1 MQVFQKATNQ
11 QTRLINERLVLGTIY
26 GRGPISRAEVARVTG
41 LTRTTVSDVV
51 EQLRAVGLAEEIGLG
66 RSTGGKAPILVQ
78 VPSDARQLIG
88 VDVGD
93 SELNGAVVNL
103 RGEVVRRI
111 DAPLDGRD
119 GDQALAR
126 LESLLDELIAAADRP
141 LLGIGIGTPGL
152 IDTSNGT
159 VRWAVNLD
167 WRDLPLGERLQER
180 HGLPVYVTNDSHAA
194 ALAEFTF
201 GANELAADGPRSMV
215 VVKVGRGIGAGIV
228 LNGQLFQGDGFGA
241 GEIGHTSVADNHRPC
256 RCGSTGCLETIASTR
271 AVVQR
276 VRELAP
282 HTPESVLHD
291 HVQPDGIG
299 FDDLAR
305 AFAHDDALAR
315 EVVTDAA
322 HHLGRAIGALVGAFN
337 VQRIVLVGEMTV
349 FGEPWLAAIRREA
362 HRSTLALLADR
373 TTIEIGRL
381 ESNLVV
387 LGSAALL
394 MTREL
399 GLSLAG

>member
-1 MQVFQKATNQ
+1 VQVFQKATNQ
-11 QTRLINERLVLGTIY
+11 QTRQINQQLVLGTIY
-26 GRGPISRAEVARVTG
+26 GRGPISRAEVARVTA

-51 EQLRAVGLAEEIGLG
+51 EQLIGQGLAEEIGLG
-66 RSTGGKAPILVQ
+66 QSTGGKAPILVQ

-93 SELNGAVVNL
+93 TELNGAIVDL
-103 RGEVVRRI
+103 RGEVRTRI
-111 DAPLDGRD
+111 DLPLDGRD
-119 GDQALAR
+119 GEQAIAR
-126 LESLLDELIAAADRP
+126 LESLLDQLIAAADRP

-152 IDTSNGT
+152 IDTSTGM

-180 HGLPVYVTNDSHAA
+180 YKLPVYVANDSHAA

-201 GANELAADGPRSMV
+201 GVSDPRGESPRSML
-215 VVKVGRGIGAGIV
+215 VVKVGRGIGAGVV
-228 LNGQLFQGDGFGA
+228 LNGRLYQGDGFGA

-256 RCGSTGCLETIASTR
+256 RCGSSGCLETIASTR

-282 HTPESVLHD
+282 HAPDSSLHAAAE
-291 HVQPDGIG
+291 PDGIG
-299 FDDLAR
+299 FEELAR
-305 AFAHDDALAR
+305 AFAHGDPLAR

-322 HHLGRAIGALVGAFN
+322 HHLGRSIGALVGAFN

-362 HRSTLALLADR
+362 HRSALAILADE

-381 ESNLVV
+381 EANLVV